1 MESKT
6 FQKIELARSQFCAAE
21 RQLVLSTLKTV
32 VELLEHVLSNN
43 VEVVLHDMT
52 LPESSVIALANGHVT
67 GRALG
72 DSILAGPKGDV
83 GFTEAFKKL
92 NEHGDHNSVIASYH
106 TVAKSGL
113 ALHSST
119 AIFRDSDGIP
129 YAALCFNSDMTIPQ
143 AAYSWLS
150 KMLNKDITPI
160 SKTASAQHQPAQVD
174 TLMEDIID
182 SAINAHAK
190 PLAQFSKED
199 KIAAVATM
207 QSNGIFVVRG
217 GVNRAAKALGVT
229 RFTIYNYLDEL
240 KKRSQPN

>member
-1 MESKT
+1 MV
-6 FQKIELARSQFCAAE
+6 IN
-21 RQLVLSTLKTV
+21 TLKTI
-32 VELLEHVLSNN
+32 VELLQHVLSDN
-43 VEVVLHDMT
+43 VEVVLHDMSV
-52 LPESSVIALANGHVT
+52 PEKSVIALANGHVT
-67 GRALG
+67 GRVIG

-83 GFTEAFKKL
+83 GFAEAFKKL
-92 NEHGDHNSVIASYH
+92 NEQGTENSVIASYH
-106 TVAKSGL
+106 TVAKNGL
-113 ALHSST
+113 SLHSST

-150 KMLNKDITPI
+150 KMLGNETVAPTPAV
-160 SKTASAQHQPAQVD
+160 SEHPHPAQVD

-182 SAINAHAK
+182 SAINAHDK
-190 PLAQFSKED
+190 PLEQFSKED
-199 KIAAVATM
+199 KIAAVAAM

-240 KKRSQPN
+240 KKRKDINNF